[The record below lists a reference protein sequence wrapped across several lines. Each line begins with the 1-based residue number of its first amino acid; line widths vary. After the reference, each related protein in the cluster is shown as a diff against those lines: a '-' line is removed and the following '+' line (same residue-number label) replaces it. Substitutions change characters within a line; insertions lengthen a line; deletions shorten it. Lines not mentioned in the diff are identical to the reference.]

1 MWCNIEAEAAGE
13 IWHWSLSGVKGLR
26 CFSVFSFP
34 PSHQGRSHMQL
45 CCALKRPIRY
55 IYLLN
60 TWYFYCSATFMGSS
74 FCRLPGRACGDVRE
88 GMLRNWQPSLLH
100 GSLCA
105 VAWLAQWS
113 AKASGGRSPWR
124 RGNHERGVWATGG
137 SWVYRTSRYNF
148 GDKILARKSHS
159 IKKEDFSLTFCCF
172 SFQKGDIEQAI
183 HLTKRLAILGKSN
196 RSLRASAL
204 ALISRI
210 VLYVRENYNISL
222 TCVNTGCESC

>member
-1 MWCNIEAEAAGE
+1 
-13 IWHWSLSGVKGLR
+13 
-26 CFSVFSFP
+26 
-34 PSHQGRSHMQL
+34 
-45 CCALKRPIRY
+45 
-55 IYLLN
+55 
-60 TWYFYCSATFMGSS
+60 MGPS
-74 FCRLPGRACGDVRE
+74 FCRLPGRACCDVRE
-88 GMLRNWQPSLLH
+88 GLLRNWRPGLLH

-137 SWVYRTSRYNF
+137 SWVYRTSRYDF

-159 IKKEDFSLTFCCF
+159 IKKEDFSSTFCCF

-183 HLTKRLAILGKSN
+183 HLTKRLTILGKSN

-204 ALISRI
+204 AYPGFQRFLALGELGAKSRAAGDWARGGAASPPVPRRPWFRPQLSESEKPLEPRVALALLCNETRI
-210 VLYVRENYNISL
+210 VLYVRENYNISWS
-222 TCVNTGCESC
+222 VY